1 MCSEVDMNP
10 PGQPQITH
18 YKVTTKVCRILFE
31 FVELYSDSTYR
42 LVMTVTTKF
51 VVITTNF
58 LVKNTE

>member
-1 MCSEVDMNP
+1 MQQHAAYP

-18 YKVTTKVCRILFE
+18 DKVMTKVYGILSE

-58 LVKNTE
+58 LLWNV